1 MAIVMMFFITIK
13 RKGFL
18 LTLGLAGFLILSYTL
33 YRRVFKITL
42 VGDHNRLMKE
52 PGDFLGALE
61 RNEDFCLRFMGNR
74 ICQTETAAQCR
85 TRVQRWKK
93 EQEVKEILTKLDQLM
108 PSVTFTDIMTT
119 TSARN
124 SKATILNQKGSYC
137 VGDPLMVR
145 LDLYNYLGERK
156 KYGGDFLRVRI
167 YSSSLGAGASGH
179 ITDYRNGT
187 YLVNFTLF
195 WEGDVK
201 VSILLIHPSEGVSA
215 LWAARKRGY
224 DKIDFRGKFLNGTSL
239 VYTKCGFVI
248 ETNAELCEYLD
259 ERDQEAFYCV
269 KPKNVPCEAF
279 VLLTSDNNPI
289 TYLTSLEQSLFRRDN
304 IGIEIPQS
312 FGEIRVLSCNRSATM
327 MARDK
332 CRVGMS
338 LPVPS
343 GYALQEVWHPH
354 FCSVSD
360 FSTLDRIQECLKKKK
375 IYLMGDSTLRQ
386 WIYYLTEKVAT
397 LKFFDRDSD
406 ELFKT
411 HVALDLE
418 RSTFIQWKRHGNP
431 FVSRKLF
438 SVKDGNYITNE
449 IDRLAGDKDTVI
461 AITLGQHF
469 RPFPMDLFVRR
480 LLNIRRA
487 IHHLLLRS
495 PETRVIIRTENTREM
510 DTDMERL
517 GDVNGYPQNLAV
529 MDIFLGL
536 NVGFIDAWDMNIAY
550 AIYDVHPPDHVIWNQ
565 IIMFL
570 TYIC

>member
-312 FGEIRVLSCNRSATM
+312 FGEIRVLSCN
-327 MARDK
+327 
-332 CRVGMS
+332 
-338 LPVPS
+338 
-343 GYALQEVWHPH
+343 
-354 FCSVSD
+354 
-360 FSTLDRIQECLKKKK
+360 
-375 IYLMGDSTLRQ
+375 
-386 WIYYLTEKVAT
+386 T